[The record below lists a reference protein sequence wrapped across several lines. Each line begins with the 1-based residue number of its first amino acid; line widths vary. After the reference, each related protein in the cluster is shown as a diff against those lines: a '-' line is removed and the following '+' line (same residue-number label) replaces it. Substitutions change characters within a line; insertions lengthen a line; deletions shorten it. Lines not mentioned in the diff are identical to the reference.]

1 MRKRSVIRQIFFMQ
15 MVFLRRGMTE
25 ERLNCLGKTQQFKGR
40 LSMQREVQ
48 AGMFQKRS
56 RPRHMIKAA
65 EDVG

>member
-1 MRKRSVIRQIFFMQ
+1 
-15 MVFLRRGMTE
+15 MTE